1 MTTYNAKSG
10 AEAEILKKEG
20 ALCRLLW
27 MAGGNIL
34 GFRWSKK
41 FRIMLETI
49 SFWQNISIS
58 FSQIFSIFINKV
70 LSVFQILLTR
80 R

>member
-10 AEAEILKKEG
+10 AETEILKKEA
-20 ALCRLLW
+20 ALCRPLLL
-27 MAGGNIL
+27 AGGNIL
-34 GFRWSKK
+34 GFRWFKK
-41 FRIMLETI
+41 FQIMLETI